1 MFAIPCGLDMWY
13 YRLGCKK
20 QTREASYPPRC
31 GLVYLSGFHFSSRSK
46 ALYNDFAGNEKLSNA
61 WVQNKFQS
69 KSEFNWEGQ
78 QEQHY
83 LDVEAFSVSFCG
95 SHCCNEWLTTLL
107 CSFSGTR
114 AWQHSDVTCSRMVEV
129 LTSWESSPSRKKTK
143 HEASIGLGAAY
154 GSRLSSTNN
163 VLHLWA
169 VKRTGKKSFHI
180 CEIQCTDW
188 KLEAS

>member
-143 HEASIGLGAAY
+143 HEASIGLGQHMEVACQALTMSCIY
-154 GSRLSSTNN
+154 EQWNALGKSLFIYVRFN
-163 VLHLWA
+163 VPI
-169 VKRTGKKSFHI
+169 GN
-180 CEIQCTDW
+180 
-188 KLEAS
+188 